1 MLSVVRI
8 AYAFTKSDYK
18 TIIGPVI
25 FYALMSSPRLY
36 LSSLPALAVWVWLY
50 LLQFCAANQM
60 NGAEEDAQNKPYRPI
75 PAGLISIETT
85 RALRWALVPVCL
97 WLSWIFRVI
106 YPGICLSLAF
116 IIYNELGLDSYWYTK
131 NILNAIGIVS
141 WNVGAAKIS
150 ASGTVRF
157 DSLVSLGLMR
167 GQPGVLFPNPDVWI
181 APYLSTLLIAS
192 TIHVQDFRDEKG
204 DRLQDRVSLRYYMV
218 SLDPILT
225 FGH

>member
-1 MLSVVRI
+1 MQSVVRI

-25 FYALMSSPRLY
+25 FYALVSSPRLH
-36 LSSLPALAVWVWLY
+36 LSTIPALVVWVWLH
-50 LLQFCAANQM
+50 LLQACAANQM
-60 NGAEEDAQNKPYRPI
+60 NGVAEDAQNKPYRPI

-85 RALRWALVPVCL
+85 RVLRWALVPVCL
-97 WLSWIFRVI
+97 WLSWIFKVI
-106 YPGICLSLAF
+106 YPGISLSLAL

-141 WNVGAAKIS
+141 WNVGGA
-150 ASGTVRF
+150 
-157 DSLVSLGLMR
+157 
-167 GQPGVLFPNPDVWI
+167 LFPNPNVWL
-181 APYLSTLLIAS
+181 APYLGTLLIAS

-204 DRLQDRVSLRYYMV
+204 DRLQDKVSLRYYMV
-218 SLDPILT
+218 SLDPVLA